1 MHSSNIIRIKEEF
14 VMAVT
19 LAQAKVGMAD
29 KVDQQVIDEFRRGS
43 LLLDEMIFDDAVS
56 PGTGGSTLTYGYVR
70 LNTPAKA
77 GFRAIN
83 NEYTPQEADRQLHT
97 ANLKIFGGAFQI
109 DRVIAETSGA
119 IDEVNFQ
126 LNQKIKAAT
135 NLFHYTVI
143 NGDSAVDA
151 KAFDGL
157 DKALVGS
164 STEIGK
170 DAYIDLSD
178 STAVDTNY
186 KTFMDKLDDFLSE
199 LDGRPTFLLGNSKLM
214 TKIKAVARRAGY
226 LTQSEDAFGRK
237 VDAYDGI
244 PLVDLEY
251 YVNDAG
257 QTIPTVPIIDTRKPN
272 GADVVTG
279 LTDLYAV
286 RLGLD
291 GFHGATVTGNGI
303 IKTYLPD
310 FKQPGAVKKGE
321 VEMIAAVVLKSTR
334 AAGVLR
340 NIKVK

>member
-1 MHSSNIIRIKEEF
+1 
-14 VMAVT
+14 MAIT
-19 LAQAKVGMAD
+19 LEQAKVGMAD

-43 LLLDEMIFDDAVS
+43 LLLDRMIFDDTVS

-70 LNTPAKA
+70 LKTPALA
-77 GFRAIN
+77 GFREIN
-83 NEYTPQEADRQLHT
+83 KEYQAQEADRQAFT
-97 ANLKIFGGAFQI
+97 ATLKIFGGAFEI

-119 IDEVNFQ
+119 IDEVGFQ

-164 STEIGK
+164 STEIGE

-186 KTFMDKLDDFLSE
+186 KTFMDELDDFLSE

-226 LTQSEDAFGRK
+226 LPHNPKMPLVEKTA
-237 VDAYDGI
+237 AYDSI
-244 PLVDLEY
+244 PLIDLEY
-251 YVNDAG
+251 YVDANKA
-257 QTIPTVPIIDTRKPN
+257 TIPTVPIVDTRKPN
-272 GADVVTG
+272 GTDVVTQA
-279 LTDLYAV
+279 LQTFTPS

-291 GFHGATVTGNGI
+291 GFMAQQ
-303 IKTYLPD
+303 LP
-310 FKQPGAVKKGE
+310 E
-321 VEMIAAVVLKSTR
+321 TKSSKP
-334 AAGVLR
+334 
-340 NIKVK
+340 IS